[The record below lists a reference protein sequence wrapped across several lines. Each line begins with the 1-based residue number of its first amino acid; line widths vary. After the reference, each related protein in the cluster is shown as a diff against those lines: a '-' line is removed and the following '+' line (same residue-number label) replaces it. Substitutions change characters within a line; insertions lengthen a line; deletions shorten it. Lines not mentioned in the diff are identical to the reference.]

1 MSLADI
7 GGQPSASAVSSLRL
21 RIITR
26 GHRRVLADWHGGG
39 PSLFLRRGRRR

>member
-26 GHRRVLADWHGGG
+26 VLADWHGGG
-39 PSLFLRRGRRR
+39 PSLFLRRGGRR